1 MTATTETLSASED
14 ADELTRLR
22 KENVRLARYMR
33 RLEAKI
39 GRNEAAA
46 ATQASLHSAQ
56 TFEQQKQEF
65 YMRMLL
71 DNSRHL
77 ILLLNTA
84 GGVAYCTKM
93 FLRLAGIV
101 DFAKID
107 GRPLAAV
114 LGEVIDPNWSR
125 EFGEKTSEAFARG
138 LAFSVNA
145 EIDFRRLGRRHYHVQ
160 FTTSLNAAG
169 RAAGAIVLFNDVTE
183 QEAALITAEQARLA
197 KRELLA
203 NLNHE
208 ISYCLNE
215 IGDVENRLSRLTKST
230 LEMSKIES

>member
-1 MTATTETLSASED
+1 MTATTETLSAPED
-14 ADELTRLR
+14 ALTRLR
-22 KENVRLARYMR
+22 KENARLARYIR

-39 GRNEAAA
+39 GLNEAAA
-46 ATQASLHSAQ
+46 ATQASLNSAR
-56 TFEQQKQEF
+56 TLEQQKQEF

-84 GGVAYCTKM
+84 GGIAYGTKM

-114 LGEVIDPNWSR
+114 LGEITDPNWSR
-125 EFGEKTSEAFARG
+125 EFGEKMDEAFSRG
-138 LAFSVNA
+138 LAFSVKA

-160 FTTSLNAAG
+160 FTSTLNAAG
-169 RAAGAIVLFNDVTE
+169 RVVGAIVLFNDVTE
-183 QEAALITAEQARLA
+183 QNEALLTAEQTHHL
-197 KRELLA
+197 KSEFLA
-203 NLNHE
+203 NLSRE
-208 ISYCLNE
+208 LSYCINE
-215 IGDVENRLSRLTKST
+215 IGDIENHLFRLTKST